1 MSRKLVILLIIQCF
15 MLISGVTH
23 AAPPV
28 INRNVTIMPSASS
41 SQCPSSFRSRIGSD
55 IITTYSGLGEQDDES
70 APGVRS
76 CTGCA
81 IAQGTDDCVCNVCY
95 DYFDNL

>member
-1 MSRKLVILLIIQCF
+1 MRKLITLIIIPAILLFSIIIF
-15 MLISGVTH
+15 

-28 INRNVTIMPSASS
+28 INKNVTVISKSS
-41 SQCPSSFRSRIGSD
+41 PAQCTSSLRTRIGSD
-55 IITTYSGLGEQDDES
+55 IMTTYSGMGEQDDES

-76 CTGCA
+76 CTGCS
-81 IAQGTDDCVCNVCY
+81 IQEGDCVCSTCY